1 MAWKRTYVYY
11 SKEQADRVFKSL
23 KKEGV
28 KVKRTRRKLSAYL
41 KKRWGV
47 NYVYTIYR
55 WKIS

>member
-11 SKEQADRVFKSL
+11 NKEQADRVFKSF

-28 KVKRTRRKLSAYL
+28 KVKRTKRKLSVRDRE
-41 KKRWGV
+41 RWGS

-55 WKIS
+55 WR